1 MADGVF
7 ATDQVQKLALWNPDR
22 YSHASATAASD
33 RKNINIKT
41 CMDVKGSKPV
51 LSRSPILSLILLFA
65 LGSLAAQAPEPGKEP
80 SEELIQLEPV
90 VVTAT
95 RTEQRL
101 KDVPANVTV
110 YTKEDIEKSAAQT
123 VDDFLRQLPG
133 FSLFRR
139 SSSLVAH
146 PTTQGVSLRG
156 IGPSGVSRTL
166 VLLDGVPLNDPF
178 GGWVYWSKVPLESVE
193 KIEVVRGGGSSV
205 WGNYALG
212 GVIHI
217 ITKRPEKQTLTFVGE
232 GGNPGTVNLDFL
244 ASDLWGPVGVAI
256 GGNYFNTDGYK
267 VIREDQRGTIDI
279 NADSEHKIFNGTLE
293 YTLSPEATLKL
304 QGSYFTED
312 RGNGTPLTNNSTDA
326 GYIRGGANLKTSD
339 GSKWKLDVFSQLQTF
354 QSTFSSQASDRNSEA
369 PALDQ
374 FDVPSTGVGTS
385 FQWSKQIHESHLL
398 SAGTDLR
405 WIDGETNEDFRFIG
419 GQFTRRRKAGG
430 EQYLAGIFLQDIF
443 TPTPQWQV
451 TVGGRL
457 DFWRSFDGSR
467 VEWDLQTGAI
477 SRDDTFPD
485 RDQLAFSPRVA
496 VLYHAT
502 DDISARSSFYMG
514 FRAPTLNELFRPF
527 RVRNDI
533 TEANATLDPERLI
546 GGEVGV
552 DYFFFDG
559 FLGRLTGFWNELQDP
574 IANVTIGDGPGAVAP
589 CGFVPAGGV
598 CRQRQN
604 LERSRIRGI
613 EVELEYRPNASWVMS
628 GSYLFND
635 TEVLSAPNQPVLEGK
650 QIAQVPEH
658 RFTLILSYSNPDILN
673 ATIQG
678 RYAGNQFE
686 DDLNT
691 LLLGDFFVVDLQIS
705 RQITKGLEVFLGV
718 ENLFDR
724 TYEVGK
730 TGEPTDALVTIG
742 APLLVHGGIQA
753 QF

>member
-1 MADGVF
+1 MA
-7 ATDQVQKLALWNPDR
+7 R
-22 YSHASATAASD
+22 
-33 RKNINIKT
+33 
-41 CMDVKGSKPV
+41 
-51 LSRSPILSLILLFA
+51 SRSPVLALILLFA
-65 LGSLAAQAPEPGKEP
+65 LGSLAAESPEPAKEA
-80 SEELIQLEPV
+80 SEEVIQLEPV

-95 RTEQRL
+95 RTEQQL
-101 KDVPANVTV
+101 KDVAANVTV

-178 GGWVYWSKVPLESVE
+178 GGWVYWSKVPLESIE
-193 KIEVVRGGGSSV
+193 RIEVVRGGGSSV

-212 GVIHI
+212 GVIHL
-217 ITKRPEKQTLTFVGE
+217 ITKRPEKRTLTFLGE
-232 GGNPGTVNLDFL
+232 GGNRGTVNLDLF
-244 ASDLWGPVGVAI
+244 ASDLWGPIGVAV
-256 GGNYFNTDGYK
+256 GGNFFHTNGYE

-279 NADSEHKIFNGTLE
+279 NADSEHATFNGKLE
-293 YTLSPEATLKL
+293 YTLSEDATLSL

-326 GYIRGGANLKTSD
+326 GYIRGGANFKTPD
-339 GSKWKLDVFSQLQTF
+339 GSEWKLDVFSHLQTF
-354 QSTFSSQASDRNSEA
+354 QSTFSAQASDRNSER

-374 FDVPSTGVGTS
+374 FDVPSTAVGTS
-385 FQWSKQIHESHLL
+385 FQWSKQIDESHLMT
-398 SAGTDLR
+398 AGTDLR
-405 WIDGETNEDFRFIG
+405 WVDGETNEDFFFTG

-430 EQYLAGIFLQDIF
+430 EQQLAGVFLQDIF
-443 TPTPQWQV
+443 TLTPRWQM
-451 TVGGRL
+451 TGGLRL

-467 VEWDLQTGAI
+467 VEQNLQTGAI
-477 SRDDTFPD
+477 TRNDTFPD
-485 RDQLAFSPRVA
+485 RDRLAFSPRFA
-496 VLYHAT
+496 VLFHAS
-502 DDISARSSFYMG
+502 DDLSARSSFYMG
-514 FRAPTLNELFRPF
+514 FRAPTLNELYRPF

-533 TEANATLDPERLI
+533 TEANETLDPERLI

-559 FLGRLTGFWNELQDP
+559 FLGRLTGFWNELKDP
-574 IANVTIGDGPGAVAP
+574 VANVTIAKAASSGVIPP
-589 CGFVPAGGV
+589 CGFVPAGGS

-613 EVELEYRPNASWVMS
+613 EVELEYRPNALWVMS

-635 TEVLSAPNQPVLEGK
+635 TEVLNAPNQPQLEGN

-673 ATIQG
+673 ATIEG
-678 RYAGNQFE
+678 RYVGEQFE
-686 DDLNT
+686 DDLNSIT
-691 LLLGDFFVVDLQIS
+691 LDDFFVVNLQLS
-705 RQITKGLEVFLGV
+705 RQIMKGWEAFLGV
-718 ENLFDR
+718 ENLFDK

-730 TGEPTDALVTIG
+730 TTDGIVTIG
-742 APLLVHGGIQA
+742 APLLIHGGIQA